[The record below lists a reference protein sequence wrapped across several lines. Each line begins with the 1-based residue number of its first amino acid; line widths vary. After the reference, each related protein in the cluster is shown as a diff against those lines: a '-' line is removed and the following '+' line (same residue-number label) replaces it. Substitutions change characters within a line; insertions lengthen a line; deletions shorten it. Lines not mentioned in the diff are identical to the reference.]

1 MAKISSTGIVREIVE
16 LHSVGSTNTVAL
28 DSGRPGLLVV
38 ASEQTAGR
46 GRKGRTWFSPA
57 GTNLYMTLTVDTND
71 PRLPLVAGVAVREA
85 LSVLMVKSA
94 LLEVKWPN
102 DLIVHGRK
110 LCGILCESRGG
121 ITAVGI
127 GVNVNQLAWP
137 PDLTDSA
144 TSLSLILGR
153 EVQRQEVLRL
163 VLTEVEK
170 WLFIFARQG
179 FEPIRRNYL
188 EHGLLKNYA
197 LTTEEGVP
205 CSVVDMNSDG
215 HLLINAA
222 GTLKELVS
230 GSIRIIP

>member
-1 MAKISSTGIVREIVE
+1 MANISSTGIVREIIE

-137 PDLTDSA
+137 PDLADSA
-144 TSLSLILGR
+144 TSLALILGR

-179 FEPIRRNYL
+179 FEPVRRNYL
-188 EHGLLKNYA
+188 EHGLLKSYA

>member
-137 PDLTDSA
+137 PDLADSA
-144 TSLSLILGR
+144 TSLALILGR

-179 FEPIRRNYL
+179 FEPVRRNYL
-188 EHGLLKNYA
+188 EHGLLKSYA

>member
-1 MAKISSTGIVREIVE
+1 MANISSTGIVREIIE

-85 LSVLMVKSA
+85 LSELMVKSA
-94 LLEVKWPN
+94 LPEVKWPN

-137 PDLTDSA
+137 PDLADSE
-144 TSLSLILGR
+144 TSLALILGR

-205 CSVVDMNSDG
+205 CSVVDLNSDG

-230 GSIRIIP
+230 GSIHIIP

>member
-137 PDLTDSA
+137 PDLADSA
-144 TSLSLILGR
+144 TSLALILGR

-179 FEPIRRNYL
+179 FEPVRRNYL
-188 EHGLLKNYA
+188 EHGLLKSDA

-205 CSVVDMNSDG
+205 CSVGDMNSDG

>member
-137 PDLTDSA
+137 PDLGDSA
-144 TSLSLILGR
+144 TSLALILGR

-179 FEPIRRNYL
+179 FEPVRRNYL
-188 EHGLLKNYA
+188 EHGLLKSYA

>member
-1 MAKISSTGIVREIVE
+1 MANISSTGIVREIVE

-137 PDLTDSA
+137 PDLADSA
-144 TSLSLILGR
+144 TSLALILGR

-179 FEPIRRNYL
+179 FEPVRRNYL
-188 EHGLLKNYA
+188 EHGLLKSYA

-205 CSVVDMNSDG
+205 CSVVDLNSDG

>member
-137 PDLTDSA
+137 PDLADSA
-144 TSLSLILGR
+144 TSLALILGR

>member
-137 PDLTDSA
+137 PDLADSA
-144 TSLSLILGR
+144 TSLALILGR

-205 CSVVDMNSDG
+205 CSGVDMNSDG
-215 HLLINAA
+215 HLLTNAA

>member
-94 LLEVKWPN
+94 ILEVKWPN

-137 PDLTDSA
+137 PDLADSA
-144 TSLSLILGR
+144 TSLALILGR

-179 FEPIRRNYL
+179 FEPVRRNYL
-188 EHGLLKNYA
+188 EHGLLKSYA

>member
-137 PDLTDSA
+137 PDLADSA
-144 TSLSLILGR
+144 TSLALILGR

-179 FEPIRRNYL
+179 FEPVRRNYL
-188 EHGLLKNYA
+188 EHGLLKSYA

-230 GSIRIIP
+230 GSIHIIP

>member
-127 GVNVNQLAWP
+127 GVNVNPLAWP
-137 PDLTDSA
+137 PDLADSA
-144 TSLSLILGR
+144 TSLALILGR

-179 FEPIRRNYL
+179 FEPVRRNYL
-188 EHGLLKNYA
+188 EHGLLKSYA